1 MATLEKEQPSY
12 QAIDVSV
19 NIHLPEHSY
28 RLLPLGL
35 YKAAGP
41 TWVEKIRAGWPPE
54 YMLEMMDRSKV
65 QLSLVI
71 SLWCANGVGGEEL
84 YVAAE
89 EMLPMF
95 AAHPTKFLGLVGI
108 SPIRAW
114 TDKYYGP
121 RYIDR
126 MVRQYGFKGAHMYP
140 HWFGIRIDDPRM
152 YPIFEKC
159 VELDVPISFQT
170 GQGTMRSNSR
180 IVARPI
186 WIDNIA
192 RDFPELRI
200 VALHSGY
207 PWEEELVALAINNEN
222 IFICPDVPPPRLW
235 HTAVLEYLKEEGRFE
250 GLGGSSKVVWATDW
264 PLQDQETSLKEIDAL
279 ALAPQIRRKLVR
291 DNAIRIF
298 KLETESQDSTT
309 SISEPKDDGECKK

>member
-1 MATLEKEQPSY
+1 MAEVEKEQPNY
-12 QAIDVSV
+12 RAIDVSV

-41 TWVEKIRAGWPPE
+41 TWVEKIRAGWTPE
-54 YMLEMMDRSKV
+54 FMVEMMDRSQV
-65 QLSLVI
+65 ELSLVI

-95 AAHPTKFLGLVGI
+95 AQYPAKFLGLVGI

-114 TDKYYGP
+114 TDKYYAP

-126 MVRQYGFKGAHMYP
+126 MVREHRFKGAHMYP
-140 HWFGIRIDDPRM
+140 HWFGIRIDDRRM
-152 YPIFEKC
+152 YPIYEKC
-159 VELDVPISFQT
+159 AELKVPVSFQT

-186 WIDNIA
+186 WIENIA
-192 RDFPELRI
+192 RDFPTLKI

-207 PWEEELVALAINNEN
+207 PWEEELVAMAINNEN

-235 HTAVLEYLKEEGRFE
+235 HSAILEYLKEEGRFCGFE
-250 GLGGSSKVVWATDW
+250 GSTKVVWATDW
-264 PLQDQETSLKEIDAL
+264 PLQDQEASLKEIDAL
-279 ALAPQIRRKLVR
+279 NLAPAIRRKLVR
-291 DNAIRIF
+291 ENAIRIF
-298 KLETESQDSTT
+298 GLEADLQDSGLPAGAG
-309 SISEPKDDGECKK
+309 EKAGWPK

>member
-1 MATLEKEQPSY
+1 
-12 QAIDVSV
+12 
-19 NIHLPEHSY
+19 
-28 RLLPLGL
+28 
-35 YKAAGP
+35 
-41 TWVEKIRAGWPPE
+41 
-54 YMLEMMDRSKV
+54 
-65 QLSLVI
+65 
-71 SLWCANGVGGEEL
+71 
-84 YVAAE
+84 
-89 EMLPMF
+89 
-95 AAHPTKFLGLVGI
+95 
-108 SPIRAW
+108 
-114 TDKYYGP
+114 
-121 RYIDR
+121 
-126 MVRQYGFKGAHMYP
+126 MVRQHGFKGAHMYP

-192 RDFPELRI
+192 RDFPELKI

-207 PWEEELVALAINNEN
+207 PWEEELVALAIDNDN

-235 HTAVLEYLKEEGRFE
+235 HTAILEYLKEEGRFE
-250 GLGGSSKVVWATDW
+250 GLGGSNKVVWATDW

-279 ALAPQIRRKLVR
+279 ALAPQIRKKLVR

-298 KLETESQDSTT
+298 KLEAEMQDSRI
-309 SISEPKDDGECKK
+309 SIS

>member
-1 MATLEKEQPSY
+1 MTVVEKERPGY

-41 TWVEKIRAGWPPE
+41 TWIEKIRAGWPPE

-95 AAHPTKFLGLVGI
+95 DAHPGRFLGLVGI

-114 TDKYYGP
+114 SDRYYGP
-121 RYIDR
+121 RYIER
-126 MVRQYGFKGAHMYP
+126 MVVEHGFKGVHMYP

-192 RDFPELRI
+192 RDFPALRI

-207 PWEEELVALAINNEN
+207 PWEEELVALAINHEN
-222 IFICPDVPPPRLW
+222 TFICPDVPPPRMW
-235 HTAVLEYLKEEGRFE
+235 HSAIVEYLKEEGRFE
-250 GLGGSSKVVWATDW
+250 GLNGSSKVLWATDW
-264 PLQDQETSLKEIDAL
+264 PLQDQETSLKEIDDL
-279 ALAPQIRRKLVR
+279 GLAPQIRRNLVR

-298 KLETESQDSTT
+298 KLGEGFRGAAV
-309 SISEPKDDGECKK
+309 SEGKPANGEAEQ